1 MDDPIVE
8 IYAGIGSDV
17 PFYALVEA
25 FYEGVEDDSAL
36 RSLYPDDLE
45 PGKMHLAWF
54 LIQRCGGP
62 AHFSS
67 ERGHPKLRMRHL
79 PFQIGVAESE
89 AWVRHMLAAVEATPE
104 FGPYL
109 SSLTRYFE
117 ESAAFLINKSEIPT
131 V

>member
-1 MDDPIVE
+1 MEDPIIE
-8 IYAGIGSDV
+8 IYAGIGSDA

-25 FYEGVEDDSAL
+25 FYCEVEEDSAL

-45 PGKMHLAWF
+45 PGKRHLAWF

-62 AHFSS
+62 THFST

-79 PFQIGVAESE
+79 PFQIGIAESE
-89 AWVRHMLAAVEATPE
+89 SWVRHMLAAVDAIPE
-104 FGPYL
+104 FGPYQ

-117 ESAAFLINKSEIPT
+117 ESAAFLINKSEIPA